1 MIILALVERNDFT
14 VVLYPNAA
22 LPDLM
27 TSWRRELIDSTVF
40 FDFFAA
46 GAISFLCGAVLWR
59 LCVDRQSEPQ
69 CSPHKT
75 TPAVSLR
82 DNNFQLF
89 KLFLGEQMENGA
101 ASMAGVTGHDS
112 YSETEAESVQRT
124 STETAQQLRE
134 LHSQL
139 LQVEEFIRSDPT
151 NEQYLQTRDDLF
163 NVISM
168 TEDLIEVQN
177 NDQLQ
182 LSSATL
188 TSAGASGSNPHWAS
202 ENFQIGDHLE
212 VLSGERPYP
221 AVLLSVNL
229 PLSQCT
235 LKYYEYGTEVTL
247 SLSEVRVITGKG
259 ELKAEEV
266 APGLRCQCKYPPD
279 QKWYDAKIEAVTPEA
294 GVGGSGCSY
303 TVVFTQYGST
313 LELPLEYLRRMRLSS
328 SKLTKRLSE
337 RHMEPAVVIPDNLK
351 INPTDTEAVSCPL
364 SVSLVTPSSVYFS
377 PSLSLSLRAAKGEE
391 EAEGQG
397 HQEQGPAGGQGA
409 GAVRH
414 SRQLE
419 GLSDQGAPSIPLSLT
434 PSGGEEES
442 EARHGALDEEAESV
456 LVTGGGGRAGGGDRE
471 RTGHDGLRAPEEIQV
486 QPRQHLTPPPPL
498 SLSSEPRPVLRE
510 SEEESRHSLRSP
522 SSLTERCDGVTCS
535 SSAASCPSLHC
546 CRCDWLSSASWPAPP
561 PPSPAPPSR
570 TGTGSVACGCG
581 SAPCAPRRPTEST
594 PAPSP
599 KSGGTRWK

>member
-1 MIILALVERNDFT
+1 
-14 VVLYPNAA
+14 
-22 LPDLM
+22 
-27 TSWRRELIDSTVF
+27 
-40 FDFFAA
+40 
-46 GAISFLCGAVLWR
+46 
-59 LCVDRQSEPQ
+59 
-69 CSPHKT
+69 
-75 TPAVSLR
+75 
-82 DNNFQLF
+82 
-89 KLFLGEQMENGA
+89 
-101 ASMAGVTGHDS
+101 MAGVTGHDS

-294 GVGGSGCSY
+294 GVGGNGCSY

-364 SVSLVTPSSVYFS
+364 SLCLLTPSSVSFS
-377 PSLSLSLRAAKGEE
+377 LSLSLCEQQKEKKKRKVKAIKSKARLEVKEQAQSATQDNWRAFQTKVPPPSLSLSPPQAEKKSLKLATAPSTKKQSLFSSP
-391 EAEGQG
+391 EAVDGRVGVTGSGQG
-397 HQEQGPAGGQGA
+397 MTDYEHRKRYKFNLAN
-409 GAVRH
+409 
-414 SRQLE
+414 
-419 GLSDQGAPSIPLSLT
+419 T
-434 PSGGEEES
+434 
-442 EARHGALDEEAESV
+442 
-456 LVTGGGGRAGGGDRE
+456 
-471 RTGHDGLRAPEEIQV
+471 
-486 QPRQHLTPPPPL
+486 
-498 SLSSEPRPVLRE
+498 
-510 SEEESRHSLRSP
+510 
-522 SSLTERCDGVTCS
+522 
-535 SSAASCPSLHC
+535 
-546 CRCDWLSSASWPAPP
+546 
-561 PPSPAPPSR
+561 
-570 TGTGSVACGCG
+570 
-581 SAPCAPRRPTEST
+581 
-594 PAPSP
+594 
-599 KSGGTRWK
+599 